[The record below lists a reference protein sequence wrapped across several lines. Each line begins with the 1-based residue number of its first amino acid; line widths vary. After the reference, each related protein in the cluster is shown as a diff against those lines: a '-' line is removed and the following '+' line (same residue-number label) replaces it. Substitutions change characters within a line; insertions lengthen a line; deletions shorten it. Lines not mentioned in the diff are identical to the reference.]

1 MDDDEGCVFNAHRQR
16 QIFVDSLAESIDSI
30 LAVAHDASSMQMHWV
45 DHNGVRIY
53 GNAKQKL
60 WRTTEGY
67 VQSTDDS
74 VF

>member
-1 MDDDEGCVFNAHRQR
+1 MDDDEGCDFSAHRQR
-16 QIFVDSLAESIDSI
+16 QFFVDSLAESI

-67 VQSTDDS
+67 VQSTDDR